1 MHAAGAMAEK
11 RSLKAVRRGGRCKSD
26 GDRRAESAFGL
37 KWTDLVVTV
46 IYK

>member
-1 MHAAGAMAEK
+1 MHAAAAMAEK

-26 GDRRAESAFGL
+26 GNRRAKSAFGL
-37 KWTDLVVTV
+37 KWAELVVTV